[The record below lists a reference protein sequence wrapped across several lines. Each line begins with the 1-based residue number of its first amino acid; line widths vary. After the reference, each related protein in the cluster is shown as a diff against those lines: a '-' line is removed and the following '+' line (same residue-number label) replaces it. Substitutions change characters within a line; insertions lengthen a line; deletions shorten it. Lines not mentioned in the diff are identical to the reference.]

1 MKFIGRADALFA
13 GEAGRLPLFEWIGES
28 PCVAWI
34 GELLFADMAG
44 ELPFADEIGELPFAG
59 VIGDL
64 PFAVGTDETSS
75 PALFFPT
82 DGAT

>member
-28 PCVAWI
+28 LCVAWI

-44 ELPFADEIGELPFAG
+44 ELPFADEIGVLPFAG

-64 PFAVGTDETSS
+64 PFAVGTGETSS

>member
-1 MKFIGRADALFA
+1 M
-13 GEAGRLPLFEWIGES
+13 
-28 PCVAWI
+28 
-34 GELLFADMAG
+34 LFADMAG

-64 PFAVGTDETSS
+64 PFAVGTGETSS
-75 PALFFPT
+75 PALFVPT